1 MSCAA
6 GVVPFFLDAPHRTLT
21 CRYIHTCTP
30 VVVQVH
36 GARARMRACLP
47 CHCCVLLTVNCC
59 PRLRAC
65 VLHRTCRATC
75 LCLSAALTCCMPS
88 TSRGHRST
96 RLQNPPC
103 RLWLVHHPRFSS
115 HHVPPSHTSLCAVQS
130 VKEDLEMIR
139 EFTEYSAMM
148 EDVTQ
153 RLRSEIEQLKL
164 ENQSYA
170 LIQLYLAIC
179 IIHPSS
185 SNHFVFACIPVSI
198 CTRTDSI
205 IQYVWARIEFFWFL
219 AAQAAGAACRC
230 L

>member
-1 MSCAA
+1 MRGWGSTVLPRCTT
-6 GVVPFFLDAPHRTLT
+6 PHVDMP
-21 CRYIHTCTP
+21 IHTHMHTSGGAGAWGTCT
-30 VVVQVH
+30 H
-36 GARARMRACLP
+36 ARFPALSLLCAVNGQLLSTSAC
-47 CHCCVLLTVNCC
+47 V
-59 PRLRAC
+59 C

-103 RLWLVHHPRFSS
+103 RLWPVQHQRFSP
-115 HHVPPSHTSLCAVQS
+115 HHVPPSHAALCAVQS

-164 ENQSYA
+164 ENQSYD
-170 LIQLYLAIC
+170 LIQPYLAISM
-179 IIHPSS
+179 ILPSS
-185 SNHFVFACIPVSI
+185 SNHFVFFL
-198 CTRTDSI
+198 TRGDLHSH
-205 IQYVWARIEFFWFL
+205 
-219 AAQAAGAACRC
+219 
-230 L
+230 